1 VLALQNEPVVHPLQ
15 PAHCAAHD
23 GSLVVEHPAHAVV
36 PHAFV
41 VHMAM
46 HAGAEHPVV
55 AEQADI

>member
-1 VLALQNEPVVHPLQ
+1 VHPLQ

-41 VHMAM
+41 VH
-46 HAGAEHPVV
+46 AGAEHPVV
-55 AEQADI
+55 GEQADI

>member
-1 VLALQNEPVVHPLQ
+1 VHPLQ

-55 AEQADI
+55 GEQADI